1 MACSAGAARLCTHG
15 APREAR
21 VASHTWPDATARPA
35 AAHMRTPY
43 RPRPRLVLP
52 APAEI
57 SLNLLYEPY
66 SLNLFSE
73 PLAHVSSRSFPVG
86 GTGFEFRCLEYG
98 RRVTHMSAVPHPIV
112 ERGCPMSRAEV
123 SAHRVGRSLCNYI
136 PLGGANGPPS
146 TVDRN
151 GPSKTKAGELG
162 NLEGIGRCCT
172 A

>member
-1 MACSAGAARLCTHG
+1 MAAHISTRMQRVALPLLCPCLLGHLLQGVSSSMIMQPCFACCASWHVPSALRPFMACSAGAARLCTHR

-43 RPRPRLVLP
+43 RPRPRPVLP

-98 RRVTHMSAVPHPIV
+98 RRVTHMYADPHPIV
-112 ERGCPMSRAEV
+112 ER
-123 SAHRVGRSLCNYI
+123 L
-136 PLGGANGPPS
+136 
-146 TVDRN
+146 
-151 GPSKTKAGELG
+151 
-162 NLEGIGRCCT
+162 
-172 A
+172 